1 MKKKMRVCSMLTLI
15 VMMFVMVGVTTPYAN
30 AAAKGWNLR
39 YAKGSPTS
47 EQITSKTVEG
57 TMSSTKKI
65 SVTVSSFSCSGNGWV
80 YLSTTKGGMS
90 VFFNA
95 SGSAKSTSTV
105 TKNTT
110 VKGTA
115 TITNPS
121 ILNNCFSSGSFS
133 F

>member
-1 MKKKMRVCSMLTLI
+1 MLTLI

-30 AAAKGWNLR
+30 GATKGWSLR
-39 YAKGSPTS
+39 YVKGSPTS

-57 TMSSTKKI
+57 KMSSKKKI
-65 SVTVSSFSCSGNGWV
+65 SANVSSFQCSGNGWV
-80 YLSTTKGGMS
+80 YVSTNKGGLS
-90 VFFNA
+90 GFFNA
-95 SGSAKSTSTV
+95 SGSTKSTSTV
-105 TKNTT
+105 PKNTT